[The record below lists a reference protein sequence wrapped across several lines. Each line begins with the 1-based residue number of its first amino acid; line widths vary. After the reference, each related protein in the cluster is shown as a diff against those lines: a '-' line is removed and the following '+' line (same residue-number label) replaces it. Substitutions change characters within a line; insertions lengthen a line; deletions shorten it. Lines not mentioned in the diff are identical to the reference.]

1 MCKRTV
7 GQRKITSINRRAS
20 NSDWLLYFS
29 SCVIFRSWLQ
39 SLAVTR
45 GAFVAVEQ
53 PQNSLLFKEPCMLA
67 TAAMFK
73 MRLVH
78 TCLGGFGATS
88 VKPLHILTTIP
99 KEAEAPIIFRK
110 KKKHPR
116 SHHPESRRGETAG
129 ELQAETCITR
139 TACG

>member
-110 KKKHPR
+110 KKHPR